1 LDDSIAKFLPDS
13 VAGNPFIQK
22 ITFRS
27 LANHTSGLPRL
38 PDNLEAAPE
47 FDPANPYATY
57 GRAEMFAFLKSY
69 KNEIEPGDQFE
80 YSNLG
85 YGLLGELISMVADQ
99 PYGQLV
105 RDSIA
110 VPLEMANTTQVLD
123 PETQQLIAPHNSKGE
138 EVAAWSFESMSGAG
152 AFRSTVNDLLK
163 YTLAQFVLPK
173 NRLERAMMLTRQFSY
188 FIPPNTDI
196 GLAWHMNMVGD
207 IIYYWHNGGTAG
219 SSSFVALAPDK
230 RTALVVLSNSSLSV
244 DDISNSILQKVILA
258 D

>member
-1 LDDSIAKFLPDS
+1 
-13 VAGNPFIQK
+13 
-22 ITFRS
+22 
-27 LANHTSGLPRL
+27 
-38 PDNLEAAPE
+38 
-47 FDPANPYATY
+47 
-57 GRAEMFAFLKSY
+57 
-69 KNEIEPGDQFE
+69 
-80 YSNLG
+80 
-85 YGLLGELISMVADQ
+85 
-99 PYGQLV
+99 
-105 RDSIA
+105 
-110 VPLEMANTTQVLD
+110 MANTTQVLD